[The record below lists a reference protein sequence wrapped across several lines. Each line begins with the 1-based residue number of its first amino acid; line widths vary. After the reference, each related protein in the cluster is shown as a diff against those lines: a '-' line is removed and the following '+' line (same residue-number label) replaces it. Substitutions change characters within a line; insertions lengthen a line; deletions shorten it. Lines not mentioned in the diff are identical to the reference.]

1 MTGASPDLL
10 PERAVQRH
18 DPIHQEQR
26 QGQKQEEKLQLCQV
40 HGRKN
45 LQLESSQQLYVGL
58 FLGGNIVWPHAVNM
72 DVDNLH
78 RFSVQVCSHSK
89 SDSSGLNTRI

>member
-58 FLGGNIVWPHAVNM
+58 FLGGNIVWPHAVNQRVTWM
-72 DVDNLH
+72 WTICIGLVS
-78 RFSVQVCSHSK
+78 RFLVTVSQTLQV
-89 SDSSGLNTRI
+89 